1 MNMSITALLFC
12 TASAIA
18 TGALAD
24 EPWAGSFLATEPGVK
39 GLPEQMFAG

>member
-1 MNMSITALLFC
+1 MNTSITALLFC
-12 TASAIA
+12 AASVIA

-24 EPWAGSFLATEPGVK
+24 EPWAGSLLATGPGVK